1 MPAQEQGAVLEPL
14 VTAAAATGDDH
25 EVRLQAARELVA
37 AQGARLAELN
47 RLQRQRAAA
56 AAASAASNASNDFW
70 RVEGGAG
77 VGDDGGALAADGERL
92 VMRNAAS
99 KGKAHAQDLER
110 RL

>member
-1 MPAQEQGAVLEPL
+1 MPAQEQGAVQEPL
-14 VTAAAATGDDH
+14 ATAAAATGDDN

-37 AQGARLAELN
+37 AQRARLAELT
-47 RLQRQRAAA
+47 RLQRQRTAAAAA
-56 AAASAASNASNDFW
+56 AAASNNTNNFW
-70 RVEGGAG
+70 RVEVGAG
-77 VGDDGGALAADGERL
+77 VGSDGGALAADGERL